1 MKAPKKKPFTI
12 TRQPSRKVE
21 TCDSQKISA
30 ESQLS
35 RALATIERRD
45 PHVDLQN
52 QILATQTQFKNCY
65 NLFKVSPGLL
75 PELLQR
81 YADDNVKYRDEEFT
95 QQADNFLTRIAASK
109 KIPKELRAKY
119 PLYYILV
126 SLCKIFMLNEYEI
139 IVLACALDHCSWKI
153 EETVYPEEASFL
165 REFPGNLGND
175 IDTDCKRLII
185 YLLVITFSLKQYI
198 NDKGEADK
206 IHAYCES
213 ICHNFQA
220 IFNRWTRVSYYHK
233 FNYSA
238 LEINRKFRQ
247 LSQREVEEPQ
257 NGLKDYNIIVDSI
270 MNLTG
275 SYKSKIPPKGAQ
287 NMSQIQPTPTPL
299 FASLQM
305 TPMMTPM
312 IDTKPMSLFP
322 DSTLDGLTRLGLPSI
337 TYERSVSRSKGME
350 VSFDG
355 FELPEIEPFSRQT
368 SSSNLLG
375 EDSLRKK
382 QKLNNQQ
389 ANTTSGFTGLNNL
402 FRDNSLFKE
411 FNNLFGNTSGNA
423 LKSNEIE
430 DFLAMNGPLPA
441 LSKRSSTAS
450 QAIIEEQPSLFR
462 FHSNMSS
469 WQI

>member
-1 MKAPKKKPFTI
+1 
-12 TRQPSRKVE
+12 
-21 TCDSQKISA
+21 
-30 ESQLS
+30 
-35 RALATIERRD
+35 
-45 PHVDLQN
+45 
-52 QILATQTQFKNCY
+52 
-65 NLFKVSPGLL
+65 
-75 PELLQR
+75 
-81 YADDNVKYRDEEFT
+81 
-95 QQADNFLTRIAASK
+95 
-109 KIPKELRAKY
+109 
-119 PLYYILV
+119 
-126 SLCKIFMLNEYEI
+126 MLNEYEI
-139 IVLACALDHCSWKI
+139 VVLACALDHCSWKI

-165 REFPGNLGND
+165 KEFPGNLGND
-175 IDTDCKRLII
+175 IDMDCKRLII

-275 SYKSKIPPKGAQ
+275 SYKSKIPPKAGQ
-287 NMSQIQPTPTPL
+287 MTSQIQPTPTPL

-305 TPMMTPM
+305 TP
-312 IDTKPMSLFP
+312 IVETKPLFP
-322 DSTLDGLTRLGLPSI
+322 DTTLAGLSALGLPSI
-337 TYERSVSRSKGME
+337 TYERSVSRSKATAVE

-382 QKLNNQQ
+382 QKMNNSL

-411 FNNLFGNTSGNA
+411 FNNLFGNTAGNT

-430 DFLAMNGPLPA
+430 DFLVMNNPLPT

-450 QAIIEEQPSLFR
+450 QAIIEDQPSLFR

-469 WQI
+469 W

>member
-1 MKAPKKKPFTI
+1 
-12 TRQPSRKVE
+12 
-21 TCDSQKISA
+21 
-30 ESQLS
+30 
-35 RALATIERRD
+35 
-45 PHVDLQN
+45 
-52 QILATQTQFKNCY
+52 
-65 NLFKVSPGLL
+65 
-75 PELLQR
+75 
-81 YADDNVKYRDEEFT
+81 
-95 QQADNFLTRIAASK
+95 
-109 KIPKELRAKY
+109 
-119 PLYYILV
+119 
-126 SLCKIFMLNEYEI
+126 
-139 IVLACALDHCSWKI
+139 
-153 EETVYPEEASFL
+153 
-165 REFPGNLGND
+165 
-175 IDTDCKRLII
+175 
-185 YLLVITFSLKQYI
+185 
-198 NDKGEADK
+198 
-206 IHAYCES
+206 
-213 ICHNFQA
+213 
-220 IFNRWTRVSYYHK
+220 
-233 FNYSA
+233 
-238 LEINRKFRQ
+238 
-247 LSQREVEEPQ
+247 
-257 NGLKDYNIIVDSI
+257 
-270 MNLTG
+270 
-275 SYKSKIPPKGAQ
+275 
-287 NMSQIQPTPTPL
+287 
-299 FASLQM
+299 M

-337 TYERSVSRSKGME
+337 TYERSVSRSKAME

-411 FNNLFGNTSGNA
+411 FNNLFGNNSGNT